1 MALTM
6 LVRILCVCAH
16 ICVVT
21 LQRVKTEPAAVVKA
35 YKFSRIQAISCAA
48 FPLLRS
54 GFNFDLRRPRRF
66 FSDIPVAQLSVCM
79 FPRLRQSCVRTTN
92 RRNTTHS
99 CFLRYVQYGDD
110 NYDEYVRKT

>member
-6 LVRILCVCAH
+6 LVRILCVCVCAH

-21 LQRVKTEPAAVVKA
+21 LQCVKTELAAVVKA

-54 GFNFDLRRPRRF
+54 GFNFDIRRPRRF
-66 FSDIPVAQLSVCM
+66 FSYIPD
-79 FPRLRQSCVRTTN
+79 CVRVAFILRTAETRRTHVSYVMFNTETTITTN
-92 RRNTTHS
+92 T
-99 CFLRYVQYGDD
+99 
-110 NYDEYVRKT
+110 